1 MSDSTEG
8 EDFILDKK
16 MILKLLD
23 NLFKNKNKIFAGFKA
38 QAQQVLTVFSKLFP
52 GNLVKLCRIAI
63 PMKNVSP
70 NPSAVAKAILPD
82 LDRLTTMYTEI
93 NKS

>member
-1 MSDSTEG
+1 M
-8 EDFILDKK
+8 
-16 MILKLLD
+16 D
-23 NLFKNKNKIFAGFKA
+23 NLLQKKKNKIFAGYQA
-38 QAQQVLTVFSKLFP
+38 QALELSAEHSFAQQFLTVISKLFP